1 MVTPLVV
8 LPFEYLDPINVHIVD
23 VLVLRSAHRLSLFH
37 PIDVHDEASNTVA
50 AHGPDMRE
58 RRRHR
63 FSRGFEPSGISSER
77 NNALTVRDEIVR
89 RGRESFPI
97 TRKGHE

>member
-1 MVTPLVV
+1 MH
-8 LPFEYLDPINVHIVD
+8 FVD
-23 VLVLRSAHRLSLFH
+23 VLVLESAHRLSDLH
-37 PIDVHDEASNTVA
+37 RIDVHDEASNTVA

-63 FSRGFEPSGISSER
+63 FSRGFERSGVCSER

-89 RGRESFPI
+89 RGLESFPI
-97 TRKGHE
+97 T

>member
-50 AHGPDMRE
+50 AHGLDMCE
-58 RRRHR
+58 SRRHG
-63 FSRGFEPSGISSER
+63 FSRGFERSGVTSER
-77 NNALTVRDEIVR
+77 NNVLTLRDEIVR
-89 RGRESFPI
+89 RSRESFPI
-97 TRKGHE
+97 T